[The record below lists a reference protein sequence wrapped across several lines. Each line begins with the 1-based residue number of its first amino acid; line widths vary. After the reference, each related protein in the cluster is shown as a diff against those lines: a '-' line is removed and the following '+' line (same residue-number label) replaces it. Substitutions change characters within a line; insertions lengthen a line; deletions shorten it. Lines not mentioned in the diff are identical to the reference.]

1 MKNNLIKI
9 IATGL
14 YSGYGR
20 PFPGTWGTLPA
31 LFIALFFIQGN
42 QVTAVTLAIITLFLS
57 IWAAGKA
64 ELIFGHD
71 AKVIVIDEWAGMFV
85 SILFIPYTIT
95 NYIIAF
101 ILFRLFDVIKLFPA
115 RQAEKLPGGWG
126 ITMDDIAA
134 GIQTNIA
141 VHLILILMNWIK

>member
-1 MKNNLIKI
+1 MRKNLIKL

-42 QVTAVTLAIITLFLS
+42 QIIAVTLAVITSFIS
-57 IWAAGKA
+57 VWASGEA

-85 SILFIPYTIT
+85 AILFIPYTIT
-95 NYIIAF
+95 NYMIAF
-101 ILFRLFDVIKLFPA
+101 ILL
-115 RQAEKLPGGWG
+115 GC
-126 ITMDDIAA
+126 
-134 GIQTNIA
+134 
-141 VHLILILMNWIK
+141 LML